1 MTLRVIDGQASGK
14 PPLRTRLG
22 RELRRH
28 WIGYSVLAVFA
39 AAGAILTPWFLP
51 GASPYAGAFGGFAL
65 GVYAALCAVPDRFL
79 DD

>member
-1 MTLRVIDGQASGK
+1 M
-14 PPLRTRLG
+14 
-22 RELRRH
+22 
-28 WIGYSVLAVFA
+28 GYLVLAVFSV
-39 AAGAILTPWFLP
+39 AGAILTPRFLP